1 MVRVSAARLIPM
13 DAREIVEGLALTAR
27 TAARTL
33 VATTGD
39 TRRAALRAI
48 ADEIDAR
55 ADEIAAANNLDIERA
70 KAESMHPQM
79 QDRLLLTLDRIAGIA
94 RGARQV
100 ADLED
105 PLGRILKKSTLPN
118 GLELEQIT
126 VPFGVIG
133 MVYEAR
139 PNVTVDAAVILLMSG
154 NAALLRGSS
163 TADASNRVLVEVMRS
178 ALAKTSIS
186 PDVIQLVPSDD
197 RATVKALLT
206 ARGKVDLVIPRGS
219 AALIRMVVDEATV
232 PTIETGAGVCHVYVD
247 AAADLQKALPI
258 VMNSKTHRP
267 SVCNAA
273 ETVLIHKGV
282 AEKFLPT
289 LLQSLHGAGVLL
301 HCDEATEKVAQ
312 SLSIDTTRATAE
324 NWGTEYGVLE
334 INVGV
339 VDSLESAIDH
349 IATFGTQHTEAIVT
363 EDKES
368 ARKFIAMSDCA
379 AVMVNASTRFT
390 DGEQMGFGAE
400 IGISNQ
406 KLHARGPMGLEAMT
420 TTTWVVTGTGQ
431 IRS

>member
-1 MVRVSAARLIPM
+1 M

-27 TAARTL
+27 AAARTL
-33 VATTGD
+33 VATTGEQ
-39 TRRAALRAI
+39 RRQALLAI

-55 ADEIAAANNLDIERA
+55 TDQIIAANLRDIERA
-70 KAESMHPQM
+70 KSDSMHPQM
-79 QDRLLLTLDRIAGIA
+79 QDRLLLTRERIAGIA
-94 RGARQV
+94 AGARQV
-100 ADLED
+100 AALED

-118 GLELEQIT
+118 GLELEQMS

-163 TADASNRVLVEVMRS
+163 SADASNKILIDVMRS
-178 ALAKTSIS
+178 ALAKTTIS
-186 PDVIQLVPSDD
+186 PDVIQLVPSDN
-197 RATVKALLT
+197 RATVQALLT

-247 AAADLQKALPI
+247 ASADLAKALPI

-273 ETVLIHKGV
+273 ETVLVHKSV
-282 AEKFLPT
+282 AEKFMPT
-289 LLQSLHGAGVLL
+289 LLTSLHSAGVLL
-301 HCDEATEKVAQ
+301 HCDEAAEIFAKA
-312 SLSIDTTRATAE
+312 LSIDVTCATSE

-334 INVGV
+334 MNVGV

-368 ARKFIAMSDCA
+368 ARRFIAMSDCA

-420 TTTWVVTGTGQ
+420 TTTWIVTGTGQ

>member
-1 MVRVSAARLIPM
+1 M
-13 DAREIVEGLALTAR
+13 DATAIVEGLALTAR
-27 TAARTL
+27 SAARTL
-33 VATTGD
+33 VASSAD
-39 TRRAALRAI
+39 TRRQALSAI
-48 ADEIDAR
+48 ARALEDRSDEIL
-55 ADEIAAANNLDIERA
+55 AANSLDMQRA
-70 KAESMHPQM
+70 RDESMHPQM
-79 QDRLLLTLDRIAGIA
+79 QDRLLLTSARITGMAN
-94 RGARQV
+94 GARQV

-105 PLGRILKKSTLPN
+105 PLGRILKKSTLAN
-118 GLELEQIT
+118 GLELEQIS

-163 TADASNRVLVEVMRS
+163 TADASNKILIEVMRS
-178 ALAKTSIS
+178 ALATTSIS
-186 PDVIQLVPSDD
+186 PDVLQLVPSDE

-219 AALIRMVVDEATV
+219 ASLIRMVVDEATV
-232 PTIETGAGVCHVYVD
+232 PTIETGAGVCHVYID
-247 AAADLQKALPI
+247 AAADLAKALPI
-258 VMNSKTHRP
+258 VLNSKTHRP

-273 ETVLIHKGV
+273 ETVLVHTSIAG
-282 AEKFLPT
+282 KFLPT
-289 LLQSLHGAGVLL
+289 LLTSLHSAGVVL
-301 HCDEATEKVAQ
+301 HVDPAVEVVAKTLDIDVTQAT
-312 SLSIDTTRATAE
+312 TE

-334 INVGV
+334 MNVGI
-339 VDSLESAIDH
+339 VDSLESAVDH

-368 ARKFIAMSDCA
+368 ARKFVAMSDCA

>member
-1 MVRVSAARLIPM
+1 MVRLSRARLIPM
-13 DAREIVEGLALTAR
+13 DAREIVEGLALSAR

-33 VATTGD
+33 VATTGEQ
-39 TRRAALRAI
+39 RRQALLAI

-55 ADEIAAANNLDIERA
+55 TDEIIAANNRDIERA
-70 KAESMHPQM
+70 KADSMHPQM
-79 QDRLLLTLDRIAGIA
+79 QDRLLLTRERIAGIA
-94 RGARQV
+94 SGARQV
-100 ADLED
+100 AALAD

-118 GLELEQIT
+118 GLELEQMS

-163 TADASNRVLVEVMRS
+163 SADASNKVLIDVMRS
-178 ALAKTSIS
+178 ALSKTAIS

-197 RATVKALLT
+197 RATVQALLT

-247 AAADLQKALPI
+247 ASADLAKALPI

-273 ETVLIHKGV
+273 ETVLVHKSV

-289 LLQSLHGAGVLL
+289 LLTSLHDAGVSL
-301 HCDEATEKVAQ
+301 HCDQAAETVAQ
-312 SLSIDTTRATAE
+312 SLAIDVTRATE
-324 NWGTEYGVLE
+324 QNWGTEYGVLE
-334 INVGV
+334 MNVGV

-368 ARKFIAMSDCA
+368 ARRFIAMSDCA
-379 AVMVNASTRFT
+379 AVMINASTRFT

-420 TTTWVVTGTGQ
+420 TTTWIVTGNGQ